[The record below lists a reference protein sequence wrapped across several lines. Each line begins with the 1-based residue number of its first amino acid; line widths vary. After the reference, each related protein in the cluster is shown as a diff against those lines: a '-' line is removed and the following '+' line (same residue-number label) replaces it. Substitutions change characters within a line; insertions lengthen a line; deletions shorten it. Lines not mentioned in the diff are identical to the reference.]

1 MGRLTGKV
9 AFVTGAARGQGRS
22 HAVHLADEGADL
34 IIVDITSDIDTNHY
48 PLATAADLDD
58 TVKLVEKAG
67 RRAVATRVDV
77 RDRVGLEKSLA
88 DAVAELGGLD
98 IVVANAGICPLGIDV
113 PMQGFVDAFDVDFVG
128 VVNTVHVSLP
138 HLSSGGSVIV
148 TGSVAGLVPQAGGVN
163 GQGGLQGPGGDG
175 YGLAKKMIREYTRAL
190 ALTLGPERIRV
201 NAIHPTNVD
210 TDMLQ
215 NPSMYRTFRPDLAE
229 PTREDAEVTFPFM
242 QAMPIP
248 YIEPS
253 DVSHAVVYLAS
264 DESRYVTGQQ
274 LFVDAGASLK
284 LGI

>member
-34 IIVDITSDIDTNHY
+34 ILVDIGEDIASNAY
-48 PLATAADLDD
+48 PLGTAADLAE
-58 TVKLVEKAG
+58 TVQLVEKSG
-67 RRAVATRVDV
+67 RRAIAAQADV
-77 RDRVGLEKSLA
+77 RDRAGLEKSLRV
-88 DAVAELGGLD
+88 AVAELGGLHV
-98 IVVANAGICPLGIDV
+98 VVANAGICPLGNEIPV
-113 PMQGFVDAFDVDFVG
+113 QGFVDAFDVDFVG
-128 VVNTVHVSLP
+128 VVNTVHVALP
-138 HLSSGGSVIV
+138 HLDAGASVVI

-175 YGLAKKMIREYTRAL
+175 YGLAKKMIREYTRSL
-190 ALTLGPERIRV
+190 ALTLGPNRIRV

-215 NPSMYRTFRPDLAE
+215 NAAMYRTFRPDLAD

-242 QAMPIP
+242 QAMPVP
-248 YIEPS
+248 YIEAS
-253 DVSHAVVYLAS
+253 DISHAVVYLAA

-284 LGI
+284 LGL